1 MKDDCALIVF
11 AKAPV
16 PGFAK
21 TRLAPA
27 LGDEGAAR
35 LAARMLDETL
45 KQAIASDI
53 GPIELC
59 CTPDMTHSAFIN
71 AHERYGITLT
81 EQGEGDL
88 GSRMQRAL
96 ERALQSHQRVFLM
109 GTDAPQLDA
118 SHLRQAAEALCTHAA
133 VFTPVSD
140 GGYVMLGFAHKLP
153 ELFDNIAW
161 GSNQVM
167 QQTRERLASL
177 GLTHAEMPTLNDVD
191 LPEDLVHVPK
201 EWFK

>member
-1 MKDDCALIVF
+1 MNDDCALIIF
-11 AKAPV
+11 SKAPV

-27 LGDEGAAR
+27 LGDAGAAR

-45 KQAIASDI
+45 QQAIASGI
-53 GPIELC
+53 GPVELC
-59 CTPDMTHSAFIN
+59 CTPDMTHPAFIS
-71 AHERYGITLT
+71 AHQRYGIILT
-81 EQGEGDL
+81 EQGDGNL

-96 ERALQSHQRVFLM
+96 ERVLQSHQRVLLM

-118 SHLRQAAEALCTHAA
+118 FHLRQAAESLRTHAA

-140 GGYVMLGFAHKLP
+140 GGYVLLGFSHKLP
-153 ELFDNIAW
+153 SLLDGILW

-167 QQTRERLASL
+167 QQTRKRLADL
-177 GLTHAEMPTLNDVD
+177 RITFAEMPALNDVD
-191 LPEDLVHVPK
+191 LPEDLVHVPS
-201 EWFK
+201 EWLA